1 MKSTNEEKIDYQ
13 KAKDKLVSFLENK
26 ENAVMV
32 LATSADNVVMAR
44 SVLIFNDALDIY
56 FFTWKH
62 SRKCAQIEK
71 NNMISLCK
79 DKVEIEGIAEILG
92 LMKSEKNK
100 GILKILREKQPGA
113 IKRWENYPNMVIV
126 KVKPIFACIDG
137 YYINDD
143 AFIEYLD
150 FKKQNAYKVKW
161 GYY

>member
-161 GYY
+161 GYH